1 MVGLRRGGGLVAFAF
16 AELDVGD
23 AGGSNMDKRA
33 EGDDGGAWGGWEVRE
48 GDTSEGCCCVGVGE
62 SIDVAVTV
70 PLLVVEADGESGAV
84 SLLALALTLTLL
96 SAVAA
101 ALVLAEGGSNM
112 LIKEAAPFGVVLPL
126 LLLLLLDP
134 VVMIILV
141 LHCSCFRQIKS
152 IDQ

>member
-1 MVGLRRGGGLVAFAF
+1 MVGLRRGGGLVAFLF

-48 GDTSEGCCCVGVGE
+48 GDTRTSEGCCCVGVGE

-126 LLLLLLDP
+126 PLLLLLDP

-141 LHCSCFRQIKS
+141 LHCSCFRQINL
-152 IDQ
+152 